1 MLKQK
6 TTVGL
11 ARSLKNVAFFLLIA
25 LCTAPDGLYY
35 AAPALDAVV
44 DKLQLFS
51 GLAIALLFIL
61 YLSRSGSIKTITIF
75 MFAFWLDILVMTY
88 VNEGNLNDIIIQ
100 MLKIFV
106 LICSVNIYKDHLMDF
121 LGIIIL
127 ILEIQIIANL
137 YYMITYP
144 QGMLYLVSEK
154 FKYIGAHWW
163 LLGFDDRSN
172 SIFFPA
178 IGFEL
183 VYAILSKKKLR
194 LLLLLAVIHVEAF
207 LSVSGAT
214 IAGLVLID
222 LVLIFR
228 LWKHSNVLNYRNVM
242 ILLVVVNV
250 LMISLSGNNGFTKF
264 ITSILGKSIDTMSG
278 RHWIWTRAMEM
289 IGNNVLFG
297 YGQMSDAR
305 LQSEVYVN
313 TILHSHN
320 MLLEIL
326 FKGGIVLMTLFGAI
340 MIHVGKT
347 MMKFKTSQPAQMLL
361 LALSAMMITAIFAP
375 IIFGKWAMW
384 ASLLICMCAYVDRLE
399 GQILEKES

>member
-1 MLKQK
+1 MQKQK
-6 TTVGL
+6 TTVKL
-11 ARSLKNVAFFLLIA
+11 SRSLKNVAFFLLIA

-61 YLSRSGSIKTITIF
+61 YLSRNGSIKTITILV
-75 MFAFWLDILVMTY
+75 FAFWLDILVMTY
-88 VNEGNLNDIIIQ
+88 VNEGNLDDVIIQ
-100 MLKIFV
+100 ALKIFV

-121 LGIIIL
+121 LSIIIL
-127 ILEIQIIANL
+127 ILEIQIVANL
-137 YYMITYP
+137 YYMIAYP
-144 QGMLYLVSEK
+144 QGMLYLVSDK
-154 FKYIGAHWW
+154 FKYIGTHWW

-183 VYAILSKKKLR
+183 VYAFLSKKKLR
-194 LLLLLAVIHVEAF
+194 LLLLLAVIHAEAF
-207 LSVSGAT
+207 ISLSGAT

-228 LWKHSNVLNYRNVM
+228 LWKRSNVLNYRNVV
-242 ILLVVVNV
+242 ILLIVANILIVG
-250 LMISLSGNNGFTKF
+250 LSGNNGFTTF
-264 ITSILGKSIDTMSG
+264 ITSIVGKSIDTMSG

-289 IGNNVLFG
+289 IGNNALFG
-297 YGQMSDAR
+297 YGQMTDAR

-320 MLLEIL
+320 MLLEVL
-326 FKGGIVLMTLFGAI
+326 FKGGIVLMAI
-340 MIHVGKT
+340 FCSIMVHVGKT
-347 MMKFKTSQPAQMLL
+347 MMKFKTSQSAQMLL

-399 GQILEKES
+399 GLSWIKES